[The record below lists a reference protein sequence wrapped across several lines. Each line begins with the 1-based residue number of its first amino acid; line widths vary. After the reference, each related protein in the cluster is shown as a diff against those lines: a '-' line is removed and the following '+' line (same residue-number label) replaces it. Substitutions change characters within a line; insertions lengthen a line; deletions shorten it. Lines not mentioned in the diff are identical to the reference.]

1 MLAGVQQ
8 HPDLTRWWPNKN
20 PRKHRLAAN
29 ARVVLFRS
37 GIFHRAGAIEGE
49 VLMRML
55 SRRLSI
61 EVSTSRAGLNPEI
74 HSSVVDN

>member
-55 SRRLSI
+55 TRRLSI
-61 EVSTSRAGLNPEI
+61 LVSTSRAGLNPKV
-74 HSSVVDN
+74 HS